1 MLSTWLVKAC
11 PEKIQSHCVSDVS
24 LLISNSIAKQRY
36 QIAIV
41 WHRMKSHMY
50 VQQDLEQRGLNN
62 RGFWRYTVL
71 NFAQNCVDL
80 TPGLAD
86 TLISVWSNRP

>member
-50 VQQDLEQRGLNN
+50 VQQDLE
-62 RGFWRYTVL
+62 
-71 NFAQNCVDL
+71 
-80 TPGLAD
+80 
-86 TLISVWSNRP
+86 